1 MDTYKPLYD
10 YLKKKSKDEYCFTF
24 DELAHL
30 LGLPELVDSAFNLRQ
45 WWENEVPSEKSH
57 SQSKAWMEAGYKAY
71 PDMNNRTV
79 VFKKQ

>member
-1 MDTYKPLYD
+1 M
-10 YLKKKSKDEYCFTF
+10 
-24 DELAHL
+24 
-30 LGLPELVDSAFNLRQ
+30 GQPELVDSAFNYRQ
-45 WWENEVPSEKSH
+45 WWANEVPTEKSH